1 MTEMINID
9 GYYSFVANAAPAPTP
24 VVFVP
29 TPRLDETQLA
39 EVYEGDAIA
48 ARIVDS
54 LPRDATRVDWDLS
67 GVDEFYDWRALKSE
81 IDDLQAVK
89 MIGRAWKWAR
99 LQGAAILV
107 IGANDGKPIDQ
118 PLDLSKVTGI
128 AGLAVLDCT
137 QIRPEGPN
145 LFRGSNIEQPTWY
158 RLNDPAD
165 SNQALVHHSRVIRFD
180 SFEVPARR
188 LIEGNGFPP
197 SVLQRCW
204 SSLTDYRQAH
214 QDLAA
219 LSKRMSV
226 LVLRI
231 ANWKKT
237 AMATPAEQAKLQN
250 WLREMFRAMD
260 AHNLLAID
268 KEDEFEEVKRSLEGV
283 GQLLETKLS
292 ALVADSDV
300 TRQIITGTQTSTG
313 LNSDTK
319 GERHAWYDLV
329 AVERRVTVDPAMNR
343 LIEINLAAKHNRT
356 GEQVPTEW
364 EIEWEPLEQEA
375 AADKADRATKWVN
388 VIKAALEVGL
398 LNVAQGLQILLD
410 RGIIEP
416 TELLEAAEAANES
429 EPDVTTE
436 PEPAANEAQTGA
448 IG

>member
-1 MTEMINID
+1 
-9 GYYSFVANAAPAPTP
+9 
-24 VVFVP
+24 
-29 TPRLDETQLA
+29 
-39 EVYEGDAIA
+39 
-48 ARIVDS
+48 
-54 LPRDATRVDWDLS
+54 
-67 GVDEFYDWRALKSE
+67 
-81 IDDLQAVK
+81 
-89 MIGRAWKWAR
+89 
-99 LQGAAILV
+99 
-107 IGANDGKPIDQ
+107 
-118 PLDLSKVTGI
+118 
-128 AGLAVLDCT
+128 
-137 QIRPEGPN
+137 
-145 LFRGSNIEQPTWY
+145 
-158 RLNDPAD
+158 
-165 SNQALVHHSRVIRFD
+165 
-180 SFEVPARR
+180 
-188 LIEGNGFPP
+188 
-197 SVLQRCW
+197 
-204 SSLTDYRQAH
+204 
-214 QDLAA
+214 
-219 LSKRMSV
+219 MSV